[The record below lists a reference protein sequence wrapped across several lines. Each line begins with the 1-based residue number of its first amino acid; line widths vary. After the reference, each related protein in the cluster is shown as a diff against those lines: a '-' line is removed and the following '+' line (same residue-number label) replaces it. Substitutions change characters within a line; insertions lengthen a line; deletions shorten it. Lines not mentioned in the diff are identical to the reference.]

1 MKSLMKNPVLR
12 QAVRVAAIVLLG
24 GLWGARALNANAQDA
39 PAAQPQ
45 YLVSP
50 GLYSDGDRSTTTCEF
65 QRFGTY
71 TQLICERS
79 EDEPCDR
86 GTLADADDTD
96 DDNPRTRLIRRGCGG
111 AASGVTGLAPGQ
123 ILVVRG
129 GRSEI
134 VDARR

>member
-1 MKSLMKNPVLR
+1 MKPLMKNPVLR
-12 QAVRVAAIVLLG
+12 QTLRVAAIVLLG

-39 PAAQPQ
+39 AAAQPQ

-50 GLYSDGDRSTTTCEF
+50 GLYSDGERSTTTCEF
-65 QRFGTY
+65 QRFGTF
-71 TQLICERS
+71 TQLVCERR

-86 GTLADADDTD
+86 GSLADTD
-96 DDNPRTRLIRRGCGG
+96 KDGEDKPRTRLIRRGCGA
-111 AASGVTGLAPGQ
+111 AASGVSGLQPGE

-134 VDARR
+134 VNARR

>member
-1 MKSLMKNPVLR
+1 MKPFMKKTFMK
-12 QAVRVAAIVLLG
+12 QAVRIAAVIVLG

-65 QRFGTY
+65 RRFGTF
-71 TQLICERS
+71 TQLVCERS
-79 EDEPCDR
+79 EDKPCDR
-86 GTLADADDTD
+86 GTLSDADERD

-111 AASGVTGLAPGQ
+111 EVSGVTGLQPGQ

-134 VDARR
+134 VNARK